1 MEPVSVIIPTYNRL
15 DFLKI
20 AVQSVL
26 EQTYPNFELIIV
38 DDGSTDDTREW
49 ITSLSDN
56 RIIYIYKKNSGAS
69 AARNTGIDNAKY
81 NYIAFLDSDDRWVK
95 NKLEKQMKLMLDN
108 PKCMLSHTEELWYRN
123 GKILNPKLKHKKRAG
138 HIFENSLQLCSISMS
153 TIIAKKTLF
162 EEMGL
167 FDTNLTVCEDYDM
180 WLRVTE
186 KYPVCL
192 IDEPLTIKEGGHS
205 DQLSQRFIGMDKFRI
220 QSITKLIKTRNL
232 SSEHFS
238 LAFAELQKKC
248 YIYGNGCLKHSKEKE
263 GSFYLNLPNRIKNK
277 YERKS

>member
-1 MEPVSVIIPTYNRL
+1 MVPVSVIIPTYNRL

-20 AVQSVL
+20 SVQSVL
-26 EQTYPNFELIIV
+26 NQTYSDFELIIV
-38 DDGSTDDTREW
+38 DDGSTDNTKEW
-49 ITSLSDN
+49 VQSLSDN
-56 RIIYIYKKNSGAS
+56 RIIYLYQKNSGAS
-69 AARNTGIDNAKY
+69 AARNLGIKNTKY
-81 NYIAFLDSDDRWVK
+81 KYIAFLDSDDKWVN
-95 NKLEKQMKLMLDN
+95 NKLEKQMALMHQN
-108 PKCMLSHTEELWYRN
+108 PNCQLSHTEELWYRA
-123 GKILNPKLKHKKRAG
+123 GKILNPKLKHKKKAG
-138 HIFENSLQLCSISMS
+138 HIFQNSLKLCSISMS
-153 TIIAKKTLF
+153 TIIVKKSLF

-220 QSITKLIKTRNL
+220 QSITKLIETRNL

-248 YIYGNGCLKHSKEKE
+248 YIYGNGCLKHNKKEE
-263 GSFYLNLPNRIKNK
+263 GSFYLNLPNRIKNQ

>member
-1 MEPVSVIIPTYNRL
+1 MNPVSIIIPTYNRL

-20 AVQSVL
+20 SVQSVL
-26 EQTYPNFELIIV
+26 EQTYKQFELIIV
-38 DDGSTDDTREW
+38 DDGSTDDTKQW
-49 ITSLSDN
+49 ITSLSDK
-56 RIIYIYKKNSGAS
+56 RIKYIHQINQGAS
-69 AARNTGIDNAKY
+69 SARNTGIKQAQYDF
-81 NYIAFLDSDDRWVK
+81 IAFLDSDDRWVK

-123 GKILNPKLKHKKRAG
+123 GKILNPKFKHKKKSG
-138 HIFENSLQLCSISMS
+138 NIFNTSLKLCSISMS
-153 TIIAKKTLF
+153 TVIVKKTLF
-162 EEMGL
+162 DKMGL

-186 KYPVCL
+186 KHYILL

-220 QSITKLIKTRNL
+220 QSITKLIETRNL
-232 SSEHFS
+232 SMEHFS
-238 LAFAELQKKC
+238 LAFAELEKKC
-248 YIYGNGCLKHSKEKE
+248 YIYGNGCLKHNKEKE